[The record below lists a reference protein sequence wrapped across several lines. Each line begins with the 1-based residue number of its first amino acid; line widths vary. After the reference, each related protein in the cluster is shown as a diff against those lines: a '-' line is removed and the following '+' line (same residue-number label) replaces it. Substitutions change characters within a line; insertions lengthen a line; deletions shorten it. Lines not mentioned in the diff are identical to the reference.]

1 MFFFVKFILNW
12 ATDLKKVVWNF
23 DKELLIEN
31 SLENGTRMT
40 RIG

>member
-1 MFFFVKFILNW
+1 MTNLKPIKL

-23 DKELLIEN
+23 DKELLTEK
-31 SLENGTRMT
+31 SLDNGTRMT